1 MNDLI
6 IIICLI
12 LLNGVFSMSE
22 VALISAR
29 KSKLSSDSKNG
40 NRSASVALELANEPD
55 KFLSTVQ
62 IGITLIGILTG
73 LFSGATIATDLGE
86 YLASIGVAP
95 KLALNLS
102 KVLIVVIVTYLSIVV
117 GELVPKR
124 IGLGRADTIAKLVAP
139 AMKLLSVVTF
149 PIVWLLSVSTAGI
162 VKLFRLGNS
171 SSKVTEEEI
180 KSLIQEGMES
190 GEVKEVEQDIME
202 RALVLG
208 DCRIEAIMTNRKDV
222 VSLSVDMDVAAIKGV
237 LAEELHSSYPV
248 FDKKREDICGVISL
262 KKLILTLGNKDFSIG
277 HELSA
282 PLFLPESMTVYDAL
296 DTFKR
301 TKEHSALVCD
311 EYGCF
316 QGVVTLRDIL
326 DGLIGNIPQGIDE
339 PVIVKR
345 RDKDEWLV
353 DGQCPIY
360 DFLSYFDRED
370 LYEPASYTTLGGLI
384 MEHLKRVPVAG
395 DIFHWH
401 GFNLEVADMDYA
413 RIDKIAVTLT
423 PDGEKQ

>member
-1 MNDLI
+1 
-6 IIICLI
+6 
-12 LLNGVFSMSE
+12 MSE

-102 KVLIVVIVTYLSIVV
+102 KVLIVAIVTYLSIVV

-423 PDGEKQ
+423 PEGEKQ

>member
-102 KVLIVVIVTYLSIVV
+102 KVLIVAIVTYLSIVV

-149 PIVWLLSVSTAGI
+149 PIVWLLSLSTAGI

-222 VSLSVDMDVAAIKGV
+222 VSLSVDMDVVAIKGV

-277 HELSA
+277 RELSA

-395 DIFHWH
+395 DIFHWY

-423 PDGEKQ
+423 PEGEKQ

>member
-1 MNDLI
+1 
-6 IIICLI
+6 
-12 LLNGVFSMSE
+12 
-22 VALISAR
+22 
-29 KSKLSSDSKNG
+29 
-40 NRSASVALELANEPD
+40 
-55 KFLSTVQ
+55 
-62 IGITLIGILTG
+62 
-73 LFSGATIATDLGE
+73 
-86 YLASIGVAP
+86 
-95 KLALNLS
+95 
-102 KVLIVVIVTYLSIVV
+102 
-117 GELVPKR
+117 
-124 IGLGRADTIAKLVAP
+124 
-139 AMKLLSVVTF
+139 
-149 PIVWLLSVSTAGI
+149 
-162 VKLFRLGNS
+162 
-171 SSKVTEEEI
+171 
-180 KSLIQEGMES
+180 
-190 GEVKEVEQDIME
+190 
-202 RALVLG
+202 
-208 DCRIEAIMTNRKDV
+208 
-222 VSLSVDMDVAAIKGV
+222 
-237 LAEELHSSYPV
+237 
-248 FDKKREDICGVISL
+248 
-262 KKLILTLGNKDFSIG
+262 
-277 HELSA
+277 
-282 PLFLPESMTVYDAL
+282 MTVYDAL

-423 PDGEKQ
+423 PEGEKQ